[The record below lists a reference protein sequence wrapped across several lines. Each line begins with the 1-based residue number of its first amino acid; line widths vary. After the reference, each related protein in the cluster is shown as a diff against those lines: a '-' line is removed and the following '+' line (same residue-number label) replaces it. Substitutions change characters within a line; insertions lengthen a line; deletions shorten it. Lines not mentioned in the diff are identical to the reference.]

1 MNKSLLYKYI
11 NLLLR
16 LLIGA
21 AALIL
26 ILYKLKDDFVNPLY
40 SQLFQISHI
49 HYIIIASLLLF
60 FNWGIEAYKWR
71 FLMKDIENIS
81 FFTAFKLTITAI
93 TIGIIT
99 PNRIGEIPGRVL
111 LLNNKNQFAAAILKT
126 GIGAFSQ
133 LIITFILGTIAVFFT
148 IELYQFHLNF
158 IYVKVALL
166 LITILLLLVYF
177 LHQLLKEFLYKIPYL
192 RKKKWL
198 DGLEGFT
205 FNQLFYI
212 LFLSGL
218 RYFFFSLQ
226 YYLVLLAFGVN
237 FNSYN
242 AVLLIPLCFMITSVI
257 PTLLI
262 SEIGVR
268 GSVALLVFGII
279 TNNEIAIVFS
289 SVLLWVINVAAPA
302 LIGLFFMKGLTFLQ
316 EK

>member
-1 MNKSLLYKYI
+1 M
-11 NLLLR
+11 R
-16 LLIGA
+16 LLIGV

-26 ILYKLKDDFVNPLY
+26 ILYKIKDDFVNPLY
-40 SQLFQISHI
+40 FQLFQVSHI
-49 HYIIIASLLLF
+49 HYIIIAFLLLF
-60 FNWGIEAYKWR
+60 FNWGMEAYKWR
-71 FLMKDIENIS
+71 FLMNGIENIS

-111 LLNNKNQFAAAILKT
+111 LLNNKDHFSSAILKT
-126 GIGAFSQ
+126 AIGAFSQ

-148 IELYQFHLNF
+148 IELYQLHLNS
-158 IYVKVALL
+158 IYVKVGLL
-166 LITILLLLVYF
+166 LITVLLLLAYF
-177 LHQLLKEFLYKIPYL
+177 LHQPLKAFFYKIPYL
-192 RKKKWL
+192 RNKKWL
-198 DGLEGFT
+198 DGLQDFT
-205 FNQLFYI
+205 SKQLLYI

-218 RYFFFSLQ
+218 RYFLFSLQ
-226 YYLVLLAFGVN
+226 YYLILLAFGVN

-242 AVLLIPLCFMITSVI
+242 AVLLIPLCFMVTSLV

-289 SVLLWVINVAAPA
+289 SVLLWLINVATPA
-302 LIGLFFMKGLTFLQ
+302 LIGLFFMKKLIIFQ